1 MSRLCES
8 RVPAVREG
16 YSPIMSERPFEAL
29 GLSADADRAY
39 PLLVATRGVADGE
52 LARQMG
58 VSTERAEDACG
69 ELAGRGL
76 ARLGRDGRWYPVPP
90 QSTLLPLVSRA
101 QEQLRRGRELLD
113 RLGVEYQRVHEGHR
127 AEEIVRVVEGQA
139 AIARWAEQLHESA
152 GSELMA
158 FVRAGKET
166 EDSVPDPLACGGGT
180 APGVRRRV
188 VFERAGLESMGLDSL
203 AALDPPGTRQQ
214 AYVRVTDRL
223 PVRLC
228 VADRSLALLPLPAD
242 ASPPDPVMLVIR
254 PSGLLDALV
263 TLFESVWAAGVPVG
277 RLDALSPPVRTD
289 TGAPR
294 GPLQLRILAMLVSG
308 STDAAMARALGVA
321 VRTVQRH
328 IAAMQRDAGV
338 DNRIR
343 LVWHAARHGWLDDGY
358 EAGGVVPSD

>member
-1 MSRLCES
+1 
-8 RVPAVREG
+8 
-16 YSPIMSERPFEAL
+16 MSERPFEAL

-58 VSTERAEDACG
+58 VSTARAVDACG

-127 AEEIVRVVEGQA
+127 AEEIVRVVEGQG
-139 AIARWAEQLHESA
+139 AIARWTEQPHETA
-152 GSELMA
+152 RSELMA
-158 FVRAGKET
+158 FVRAGKDT
-166 EDSVPDPLACGGGT
+166 SGPDPLACGGT

-188 VFERAGLESMGLDSL
+188 VFERAGLEAMGLDSL
-203 AALDPPGTRQQ
+203 AALDPPGARQQ

-228 VADRSLALLPLPAD
+228 VADRSLALMPLPAD
-242 ASPPDPVMLVIR
+242 GRPPDPVMLVIR

-263 TLFESVWAAGVPVG
+263 TLFESVWTAGVPVG
-277 RLDALSPPVRTD
+277 RLDASSPPVRTD
-289 TGAPR
+289 AGAPR
-294 GPLQLRILAMLVSG
+294 GALQSRVLAMLVSG

-338 DNRIR
+338 DNRIG

-358 EAGGVVPSD
+358 EAGGVAPSD

>member
-1 MSRLCES
+1 
-8 RVPAVREG
+8 
-16 YSPIMSERPFEAL
+16 MSERPFEAL

-39 PLLVATRGVADGE
+39 PLLVATRGVANGE

-58 VSTERAEDACG
+58 VSREQAEDACG

-76 ARLGRDGRWYPVPP
+76 ARQGRDGRWYPVPP
-90 QSTLLPLVSRA
+90 QSTLLPLVARA

-139 AIARWAEQLHESA
+139 AIARWAEQLHASA
-152 GSELMA
+152 ASELMA
-158 FVRAGKET
+158 FVRTEKEGVGRPGAG
-166 EDSVPDPLACGGGT
+166 DGGGDALADPLACGHAT

-188 VFERAGLESMGLDSL
+188 VFERAGFESMDLESPAAL
-203 AALDPPGTRQQ
+203 AALDPPGARQQ

-242 ASPPDPVMLVIR
+242 GRPPDPVMLVIR

-263 TLFESVWAAGVPVG
+263 ALFESVWAGGVPVG
-277 RLDALSPPVRTD
+277 RLDASSPPVRTD
-289 TGAPR
+289 AGGPR
-294 GPLQLRILAMLVSG
+294 SALQSRILAMLVSG

-358 EAGGVVPSD
+358 EAREVVPSD